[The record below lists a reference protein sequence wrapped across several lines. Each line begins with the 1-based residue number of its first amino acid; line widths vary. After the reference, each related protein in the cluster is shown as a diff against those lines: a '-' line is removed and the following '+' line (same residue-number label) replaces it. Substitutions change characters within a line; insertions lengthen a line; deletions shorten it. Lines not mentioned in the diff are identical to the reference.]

1 MAKNNGSLQVFDGQQ
16 RLATTVILLAAIR
29 NYYLANNDSERAG
42 IIESNYLMSRSLL
55 TLEPQPKLTLGKID
69 HDFFLKKVLERD
81 PVLRAQASP
90 TCTSH
95 ELLEKAVQLAGKH
108 VEAIVAPLPPSA
120 KSDQLNS
127 WVSFLMEKA
136 TIICVQVADD
146 KSAYV
151 VFETMN
157 DRGLKPSAA
166 DLLKNHLF
174 GLAGNRLQEAERN
187 WVAMTGALD
196 TVADADDEIVVDYV
210 RHLWI
215 SKHGPTRTRELF
227 DSIKT
232 NVRGRQEAVDISSQ
246 LAQDAVLYSGL
257 LNPAHDLWNPH
268 GASARKHIATL
279 KQLSLKQ
286 LRPLLLAGIKTF
298 PTGEIPTFLL
308 TLVCWA
314 VRFLVTGGAGSGA
327 LEGHYGRNAQEI
339 AAGKITNLA
348 GLASSMVAIVPAD
361 DAFRSAFATV
371 QVPKAQL
378 ARYYLRAL
386 QLQDDGQQEPQY
398 VPNDDASDINLEHIL
413 PKNPS
418 TDWLG
423 MDADTVRANVNRMGN
438 LVLLQATSNGAL
450 VSSGYDVKKPILQSS
465 GFSLTR
471 AAGAFTAWTPTEI
484 AQRQRTLADLAV
496 QTWPLRP

>member
-1 MAKNNGSLQVFDGQQ
+1 MAKKNGSLQVFDGQQ

-29 NYYLANNDSERAG
+29 NYYVENHDAVRGG
-42 IIESNYLMSRSLL
+42 IIESTYLMSRSLL

-69 HDFFLKKVLERD
+69 HDFFLKKVLEHD
-81 PVLRAQASP
+81 PVVRARTQA
-90 TCTSH
+90 TCISH
-95 ELLEKAVQLAGKH
+95 ELLEKAVTLAERH
-108 VEAIVAPLPPSA
+108 VQAIVAPYPAAS
-120 KSDQLNS
+120 KIDQLNS

-136 TIICVQVADD
+136 TVICVQVADD

-196 TVADADDEIVVDYV
+196 TVADADDEIVVDFV
-210 RHLWI
+210 RHVWI
-215 SKHGPTRTRELF
+215 SKNGPTRTRELF
-227 DSIKT
+227 DSIKA
-232 NVRGRQEAVDISSQ
+232 NVHGRQEAVDVSNQ
-246 LAQDAVLYSGL
+246 LAQDAVLYSAL

-279 KQLSLKQ
+279 KHLGLKQ
-286 LRPLLLAGIKTF
+286 LRPLLLAGVKAF
-298 PTGEIPTFLL
+298 PAQEVPTFLL

-314 VRFLVTGGAGSGA
+314 VRFLVTGGAGSGF
-327 LEGHYGRNAQEI
+327 LEGHYGRNAQDI
-339 AAGKITNLA
+339 TTGRITNLA
-348 GLASSMVAIVPAD
+348 GLASAMVAVVPAD
-361 DAFRSAFATV
+361 DAFRSAFAAV

-386 QLQDDGQQEPQY
+386 QLRQDGQQEPQY

-413 PKNPS
+413 PKTPSVDWAGFNP
-418 TDWLG
+418 
-423 MDADTVRANVNRMGN
+423 DTARANVNRLGN
-438 LVLLQATSNGAL
+438 LVLLQATPNGAL
-450 VSSGYDVKKPILQSS
+450 ASSGYDVKKPILQAS
-465 GFSLTR
+465 
-471 AAGAFTAWTPTEI
+471 AF
-484 AQRQRTLADLAV
+484 R
-496 QTWPLRP
+496 